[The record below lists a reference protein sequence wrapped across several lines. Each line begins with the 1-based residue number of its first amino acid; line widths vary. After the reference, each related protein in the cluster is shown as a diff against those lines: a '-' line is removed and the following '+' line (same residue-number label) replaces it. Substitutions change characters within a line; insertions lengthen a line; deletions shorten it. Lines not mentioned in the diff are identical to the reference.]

1 MRFGASRAPYHGLTK
16 GNVMCSRF
24 TITSHPEAIRD
35 YFHYRNKEEFPPRYN
50 IAPSQP
56 VPIVRASESGA
67 RELTL
72 VRWGLIPSWVKDP
85 GEFSMIVN
93 ARSET
98 VREKPSFRNAIK
110 HRRCL
115 VPADGFYEWQGARGQ
130 KRPYFIKP
138 QGGGP
143 IAFAGIWE
151 DWMGADGSEMRSMAI
166 LTTESDEVVGK
177 VHNRMPVVVDEENFD
192 DWLDCMNVRADE
204 ALQIVAKGSRVSF
217 EIEEIDRRV
226 NNPRNDD
233 PEVQKPVQGQLFS
246 D

>member
-1 MRFGASRAPYHGLTK
+1 
-16 GNVMCSRF
+16 MCSRF
-24 TITSHPEAIRD
+24 TITSHPNAIRD

-56 VPIVRASESGA
+56 VPIVREAENGR
-67 RELTL
+67 RELML

-85 GEFSMIVN
+85 GDFSMIIN

-98 VREKPSFRNAIK
+98 VMEKPSFRSAIK

-130 KRPYFIKP
+130 KRPYFIRPKE
-138 QGGGP
+138 GGP

-151 DWMGADGSEMRSMAI
+151 DWMDGQGSEMSSMAI
-166 LTTESDEVVGK
+166 LTTASDDVASK
-177 VHNRMPVVVDEENFD
+177 VHNRMPVIVNEEHFD
-192 DWLDCMNVRADE
+192 DWLDCKNVRANE
-204 ALQIVAKGSRVSF
+204 ALQLVQGSSGVAF
-217 EIEEIDRRV
+217 EIEEINRRV

-233 PEVQKPVQGQLFS
+233 ADVQKPVQGNLF
-246 D
+246 